1 MADRESVELE
11 YAYLLHQRPYLNTSQ
26 IIDCL
31 TRDHGLV
38 TLVAQGS
45 RRPKSGQ
52 RAVLQPFLALQISW
66 VRRGELG
73 RLTHVELRPPASE
86 LSGTRL
92 LAGFYLN
99 ELLLRLVARGDAN
112 VPVFSCYSRALADLM
127 TRADTSMVLR
137 LFELRFLE
145 ALGYGLNLH
154 HDAETGEPICAER
167 RYHFEP
173 EVGARPE
180 GDSSS
185 GGDSYW
191 GRELISLRDE
201 KLDDDKSLRAAK
213 RLLSRALNVYLGER
227 PLKTR
232 LVLRDILDSGVEL

>member
-1 MADRESVELE
+1 MVDRESVELE

-26 IIDCL
+26 LIDCL

-232 LVLRDILDSGVEL
+232 LVLREILDSGVEL

>member
-1 MADRESVELE
+1 MADRESVELAD
-11 YAYLLHQRPYLNTSQ
+11 AYLLHHRPYRNTSQ
-26 IIDCL
+26 LIDCL

-38 TLVAQGS
+38 ALVAQGS
-45 RRPKSGQ
+45 RRPKGGQ

-73 RLTHVELRPPASE
+73 RLTHVELRAPAGE
-86 LSGTRL
+86 LSGERL

-112 VPVFSCYSRALADLM
+112 VPVFSCYSRALAELE
-127 TRADTSMVLR
+127 TKANTSMVLR
-137 LFELRFLE
+137 LFELRFLA
-145 ALGYGLNLH
+145 ALGYGLDLH

-180 GDSSS
+180 VDSVS

-201 KLDDDKSLRAAK
+201 KLDDENSLRAAK
-213 RLLSRALNVYLGER
+213 RLLSRVLAVYLGER

-232 LVLRDILDSGVEL
+232 AVLRDILARGVQL